1 MCNKNTTM
9 TRRLISAIAALLLLP
24 FCLFAAPRHYD
35 LLSPDGRLHVGVDAG
50 PQLSYTLDYD
60 GVPVLAP
67 SQLSVSLGDG
77 SAYDGTVR
85 FQKALR
91 ASVDETISTPVY
103 KRSQVRNRCNEL
115 TLRFKTFDLVLRAYD
130 AGMAWRF
137 VSRSGKDF
145 IVRDEQA
152 EFRFA
157 EDVETTVPYVKP
169 DSPRDPFLN
178 SFECY
183 YDIHPLSAWKQDG
196 KAFLPVSFKTSRGWR
211 VNITESDLLDYPG
224 MYLKHLGG
232 AAVGGLFAP
241 YPKLVEQDGYN
252 KLQGIVRTTEDYI
265 ARQPA
270 GAALPW
276 RIVAVATEDR
286 RLLDS
291 DLVYELGR
299 PAANLD
305 WSWVKPGKVAW
316 DWWNDWNLYGV
327 PFRAG
332 INTDTYKYYIDFA
345 AANGVE
351 YVILDE
357 GWSVNLKADLFQI
370 VPEIDLKGIVDY
382 ANAKGVGIILWA
394 GYWAMNRDIE
404 GICKHY
410 SEMGVK
416 GFKVDFMNRDDQQM
430 VQFYTQVA
438 ETAARYHL
446 LVDFH
451 GAFKPCGL
459 QRPYP
464 NVINHEGVNGLE
476 QMKWAQPSV
485 DQVTYDVQIPFI
497 RMFAGPL
504 DYTQGAM
511 RNATR
516 GNYRPV
522 NSEPMSQGTRC
533 RQLAEYVIFEA
544 PLTMLCDS
552 PSNYLAEPECLKWM
566 AAVPTV
572 WDETVA
578 LDGRIGDYVAIA
590 RRKGNDWYVGVMT
603 DWDARELTLDL
614 GAFLPAGSWRV
625 EFFADGPNADRAA
638 RDYVHQAQ
646 NVTVSDALHTLT
658 VKMAPGGGWT
668 AKFSRL

>member
-1 MCNKNTTM
+1 M
-9 TRRLISAIAALLLLP
+9 RPLLLLLTCAVLLP
-24 FCLFAAPRHYD
+24 GTAYAAAPRHFE
-35 LLSPDGRLHVGVDAG
+35 LASPDGHLRLGVDAG
-50 PQLSYTLDYD
+50 PQITYTLDRD
-60 GVPVLAP
+60 GVSVMTP
-67 SQLSVSLGDG
+67 SGLSVQLADG
-77 SAYDGTVR
+77 TAYDGSVR
-85 FQKALR
+85 FEKALHR
-91 ASVDETISTPVY
+91 SVDDSFATPVY
-103 KRSQVRNRCNEL
+103 KRATVRDHFNEL
-115 TLRFKTFDLVLRAYD
+115 TLRYKTFDLVFRAYD
-130 AGMAWRF
+130 AGVAWRF
-137 VSRSGKDF
+137 VSRAKAGF
-145 IVRDEQA
+145 TVRDEQA

-157 EDVETTVPYVKP
+157 EDVEATVPYVRH
-169 DSPRDPFLN
+169 DSQADPYLN
-178 SFECY
+178 SFETY
-183 YDIHPLSAWKQDG
+183 YQIHPLSAWKDDI
-196 KAFLPVSFKTSRGWR
+196 ALLPTSFAMRNGWR

-232 AAVGGLFAP
+232 TALGGAYPP
-241 YPKLVEQDGYN
+241 YPKEVVQGGHN
-252 KLQGIVRTTEDYI
+252 RLQGIVRSKEDFI
-265 ARQPA
+265 AKQPA

-276 RIVAVATEDR
+276 RIVAVATSDV

-291 DLVYELGR
+291 DLAYVLGR
-299 PAANLD
+299 PAAGTD

-327 PFRAG
+327 DFRAG
-332 INTDTYKYYIDFA
+332 INTQTYKYYIDFA
-345 AANGVE
+345 AAHGIE

-357 GWSVNLKADLFQI
+357 GWAVNLQADLFQV
-370 VPEIDLKGIVDY
+370 VPEIDLPEIVDY
-382 ANAKGVGIILWA
+382 AGAKGVGIILWA

-430 VQFYTQVA
+430 VQFFTRVA

-451 GAFKPCGL
+451 GAFKPAGL

-476 QMKWAQPSV
+476 QMKWAAAGT

-552 PSNYLAEPECLKWM
+552 PSNYLAEPECLRWM
-566 AAVPTV
+566 AEVPTV

-578 LDGRIGDYVAIA
+578 LAGRVGDYAAIA
-590 RRKGNDWYVGVMT
+590 RRKGDTWYVGAMT
-603 DWDARELTLDL
+603 DWEARELEIDL
-614 GAFLPAGSWRV
+614 RAFLPAGRYEV
-625 EFFADGPNADRAA
+625 EIFRDGPNADRAT
-638 RDYVHQAQ
+638 RDYVRQTQ
-646 NVTVSDALHTLT
+646 TVTVAAERHILP
-658 VKMAPGGGWT
+658 VRMAPGGGWT
-668 AKFSRL
+668 ARFRKL

>member
-1 MCNKNTTM
+1 MRPLLLLLTC
-9 TRRLISAIAALLLLP
+9 AALLP
-24 FCLFAAPRHYD
+24 GTAYAAAPRHFE
-35 LLSPDGRLHVGVDAG
+35 LASPDGHLRLGVDAG
-50 PQLSYTLDYD
+50 PQITYTLDRD
-60 GVPVLAP
+60 GVSVMAP
-67 SQLSVSLGDG
+67 SGLSVQLADG
-77 SAYDGTVR
+77 TAYDGSVR
-85 FQKALR
+85 FEKALR
-91 ASVDETISTPVY
+91 RSVDDSFATPVY
-103 KRSQVRNRCNEL
+103 KRATVRDHFNEL
-115 TLRFKTFDLVLRAYD
+115 TLRYKTFDLVFRAYD
-130 AGMAWRF
+130 AGVAWRF
-137 VSRSGKDF
+137 VSRAKAGF
-145 IVRDEQA
+145 TVRDEQA

-157 EDVETTVPYVKP
+157 EDVEATVPYVRH
-169 DSPRDPFLN
+169 DSQADPFLN
-178 SFECY
+178 SFETY
-183 YDIHPLSAWKQDG
+183 YQIHPLSAWKDDI
-196 KAFLPVSFKTSRGWR
+196 ALLPTSFAMRNGWR

-232 AAVGGLFAP
+232 TALGGVYPP
-241 YPKLVEQDGYN
+241 YPKEVVQGGHN
-252 KLQGIVRTTEDYI
+252 RLQGIVRSKEDFI
-265 ARQPA
+265 AKQPA

-276 RIVAVATEDR
+276 RIVAVATSDV

-291 DLVYELGR
+291 DLAYVLGR
-299 PAANLD
+299 PAAGTD

-327 PFRAG
+327 DFRAG
-332 INTDTYKYYIDFA
+332 INTQTYKYYIDFA
-345 AANGVE
+345 AAHGIE

-357 GWSVNLKADLFQI
+357 GWAVNLQADLFQV
-370 VPEIDLKGIVDY
+370 VPEIDLPEIVDY
-382 ANAKGVGIILWA
+382 AGAKGVGIILWA

-430 VQFYTQVA
+430 VQFFTRVA

-451 GAFKPCGL
+451 GAFKPAGL

-476 QMKWAQPSV
+476 QMKWAAAGT

-552 PSNYLAEPECLKWM
+552 PSNYLAEPECLQWM
-566 AAVPTV
+566 AEVPTV

-578 LDGRIGDYVAIA
+578 LAGRVGDYAAIA
-590 RRKGNDWYVGVMT
+590 RRKGDTWYVGAMT
-603 DWDARELTLDL
+603 DWEARELEIDL
-614 GAFLPAGSWRV
+614 RAFLPAGRYEV
-625 EFFADGPNADRAA
+625 EVFRDGPNADRAA
-638 RDYVHQAQ
+638 RDYVRQTQ
-646 NVTVSDALHTLT
+646 TVTVAAERHILP
-658 VKMAPGGGWT
+658 VRMAPGGGWT
-668 AKFSRL
+668 ARFRKL

>member
-1 MCNKNTTM
+1 MKPLLLLLTC
-9 TRRLISAIAALLLLP
+9 AALLP
-24 FCLFAAPRHYD
+24 GTAYAAAPRHFE
-35 LLSPDGRLHVGVDAG
+35 LASPDGHLRLGVDAG
-50 PQLSYTLDYD
+50 PQITYTLDRD
-60 GVPVLAP
+60 GVSVMAP
-67 SQLSVSLGDG
+67 SGLSVQLADG
-77 SAYDGTVR
+77 TAYDGSVR
-85 FQKALR
+85 FEKALR
-91 ASVDETISTPVY
+91 RSVDDSFATPVY
-103 KRSQVRNRCNEL
+103 KRATVRDHFNEL
-115 TLRFKTFDLVLRAYD
+115 TLRYKTFDLVFRAYD
-130 AGMAWRF
+130 AGVAWRF
-137 VSRSGKDF
+137 VSRAKAGF
-145 IVRDEQA
+145 TVRDEQA

-157 EDVETTVPYVKP
+157 EDVEATVPYVRH
-169 DSPRDPFLN
+169 DSQADPYLN
-178 SFECY
+178 SFETY
-183 YDIHPLSAWKQDG
+183 YQIHPLSAWKDNI
-196 KAFLPVSFKTSRGWR
+196 ALLPTSFALRNGWR

-232 AAVGGLFAP
+232 TALGGVYPP
-241 YPKLVEQDGYN
+241 YPKEVVQGGHN
-252 KLQGIVRTTEDYI
+252 RLQGIVRSKEDFI
-265 ARQPA
+265 AKQPA

-276 RIVAVATEDR
+276 RIVAVATSDV

-291 DLVYELGR
+291 DLAYVLGR
-299 PAANLD
+299 PAAGTD

-327 PFRAG
+327 DFRAG
-332 INTDTYKYYIDFA
+332 INTQTYKYYIDFA
-345 AANGVE
+345 AAHGIE

-357 GWSVNLKADLFQI
+357 GWAVNLQADLFQV
-370 VPEIDLKGIVDY
+370 VPEIDLPEIVDY
-382 ANAKGVGIILWA
+382 AGAKGVGIILWA

-430 VQFYTQVA
+430 VQFFTRVA

-451 GAFKPCGL
+451 GAFKPSGL

-476 QMKWAQPSV
+476 QMKWAAAGT

-552 PSNYLAEPECLKWM
+552 PSNYLAEPECLQWM
-566 AAVPTV
+566 AEVPTV

-578 LDGRIGDYVAIA
+578 LAGRVGDYAAIA
-590 RRKGNDWYVGVMT
+590 RRKGDTWYVGAMT
-603 DWDARELTLDL
+603 DWEARELEIDL
-614 GAFLPAGSWRV
+614 RAFLPAGRYEMEV
-625 EFFADGPNADRAA
+625 FRDGPNADRAA
-638 RDYVHQAQ
+638 RDYVRQTQ
-646 NVTVSDALHTLT
+646 TVTVAAERHILP
-658 VKMAPGGGWT
+658 VRMAPGGGWT
-668 AKFSRL
+668 ARFRKL

>member
-1 MCNKNTTM
+1 MRPLLLLLTC
-9 TRRLISAIAALLLLP
+9 AALLP
-24 FCLFAAPRHYD
+24 GTAYAAAPRHFE
-35 LLSPDGRLHVGVDAG
+35 LASPDGHLRLGVDAG
-50 PQLSYTLDYD
+50 PQITYTLDRD
-60 GVPVLAP
+60 GVSVMAP
-67 SQLSVSLGDG
+67 SGLSVQLADG
-77 SAYDGTVR
+77 TAYDGSVR
-85 FQKALR
+85 FEKALHR
-91 ASVDETISTPVY
+91 SVDDSFATPVY
-103 KRSQVRNRCNEL
+103 KRATVRDHFNEL
-115 TLRFKTFDLVLRAYD
+115 TLRYKTFDLVFRAYD
-130 AGMAWRF
+130 AGVAWRF
-137 VSRSGKDF
+137 VSRAKAGF
-145 IVRDEQA
+145 TVRDEQA

-157 EDVETTVPYVKP
+157 EDVEATVPYVRH
-169 DSPRDPFLN
+169 DSQADPYLN
-178 SFECY
+178 SFETY
-183 YDIHPLSAWKQDG
+183 YQIHPLSAWKDDI
-196 KAFLPVSFKTSRGWR
+196 ALLPTSFALRNGWR

-232 AAVGGLFAP
+232 TALGGAYPP
-241 YPKLVEQDGYN
+241 YPKEVVQGGHN
-252 KLQGIVRTTEDYI
+252 RLQGIVRSKEDFI
-265 ARQPA
+265 AKQPA

-276 RIVAVATEDR
+276 RIVAVATSDV

-291 DLVYELGR
+291 DLAYVLGR
-299 PAANLD
+299 PAAGTD

-327 PFRAG
+327 DFRAG
-332 INTDTYKYYIDFA
+332 INTQTYKYYIDFA
-345 AANGVE
+345 AAHGIE

-357 GWSVNLKADLFQI
+357 GWAVNLQADLFQV
-370 VPEIDLKGIVDY
+370 VPEIDLPEIVDY
-382 ANAKGVGIILWA
+382 AGAKGVGIILWA

-430 VQFYTQVA
+430 VQFFTRVA

-451 GAFKPCGL
+451 GAFKPSGL

-476 QMKWAQPSV
+476 QMKWAAAGT

-552 PSNYLAEPECLKWM
+552 PSNYLAEPECLQWM
-566 AAVPTV
+566 AEVPTV

-578 LDGRIGDYVAIA
+578 LAGRVGDYAAIA
-590 RRKGNDWYVGVMT
+590 RRKGDTWYVGAMT
-603 DWDARELTLDL
+603 DWEARELEIDL
-614 GAFLPAGSWRV
+614 RAFLPAGRYEV
-625 EFFADGPNADRAA
+625 EVFRDGPNADRAA
-638 RDYVHQAQ
+638 RDYVRQTQ
-646 NVTVSDALHTLT
+646 TVTVAAERHILP
-658 VKMAPGGGWT
+658 VRMAPGGGWT
-668 AKFSRL
+668 ARFRKL

>member
-1 MCNKNTTM
+1 MRPLLLLLTC
-9 TRRLISAIAALLLLP
+9 AALLP
-24 FCLFAAPRHYD
+24 GTAYAAAPRHFE
-35 LLSPDGRLHVGVDAG
+35 LASPDGHLRLGVDAG
-50 PQLSYTLDYD
+50 PQITYTLDRD
-60 GVPVLAP
+60 GVSVMAP
-67 SQLSVSLGDG
+67 SGLSVQLADG
-77 SAYDGTVR
+77 TAYDGSVR
-85 FQKALR
+85 FEKALR
-91 ASVDETISTPVY
+91 RSVDDSFATPVY
-103 KRSQVRNRCNEL
+103 KRATVRDHFNEL
-115 TLRFKTFDLVLRAYD
+115 TLRYKTFDLVFRAYD
-130 AGMAWRF
+130 AGVAWRF
-137 VSRSGKDF
+137 VSRAKAGF
-145 IVRDEQA
+145 TVRDEQA

-157 EDVETTVPYVKP
+157 EDVEATVPYVRH
-169 DSPRDPFLN
+169 DSQADPYLN
-178 SFECY
+178 SFETY
-183 YDIHPLSAWKQDG
+183 YQIHPLSAWKDDI
-196 KAFLPVSFKTSRGWR
+196 ALLPTSFAMRNGWR

-232 AAVGGLFAP
+232 TALGGAYPP
-241 YPKLVEQDGYN
+241 YPKEVVQGGHN
-252 KLQGIVRTTEDYI
+252 RLQGIVRSKEDFI
-265 ARQPA
+265 AKQPA

-276 RIVAVATEDR
+276 RIVAVATSDV

-291 DLVYELGR
+291 DLAYVLGR
-299 PAANLD
+299 PAAGTD

-327 PFRAG
+327 DFRAG
-332 INTDTYKYYIDFA
+332 INTQTYKYYIDFA
-345 AANGVE
+345 AAHGIE

-357 GWSVNLKADLFQI
+357 GWAVNLQADLFQV
-370 VPEIDLKGIVDY
+370 VPEIDLPEIVDY
-382 ANAKGVGIILWA
+382 AGAKGVGIILWA

-430 VQFYTQVA
+430 VQFFTRVA

-451 GAFKPCGL
+451 GAFKPSGL

-476 QMKWAQPSV
+476 QMKWAAAGT

-552 PSNYLAEPECLKWM
+552 PSNYLAEPECLQWM
-566 AAVPTV
+566 AEVPTV

-578 LDGRIGDYVAIA
+578 LAGRVGDYAAIA
-590 RRKGNDWYVGVMT
+590 RRKGDTWYVGAMT
-603 DWDARELTLDL
+603 DWEARELEIDL
-614 GAFLPAGSWRV
+614 RAFLPAGRYEV
-625 EFFADGPNADRAA
+625 EIFRDGPNADRAA
-638 RDYVHQAQ
+638 RDYVRQTQ
-646 NVTVSDALHTLT
+646 TVTVAAERHILP
-658 VKMAPGGGWT
+658 VRMAPGGGWT
-668 AKFSRL
+668 ARFRKL

>member
-1 MCNKNTTM
+1 M
-9 TRRLISAIAALLLLP
+9 RPLLLLLTCAVLLP
-24 FCLFAAPRHYD
+24 GTAYAAAPRHFE
-35 LLSPDGRLHVGVDAG
+35 LASPDGHLRLCVDAG
-50 PQLSYTLDYD
+50 PQITYTLDRD
-60 GVPVLAP
+60 GVSVMAP
-67 SQLSVSLGDG
+67 SGLSVQLADG
-77 SAYDGTVR
+77 TAYDGPVR
-85 FQKALR
+85 FETALR
-91 ASVDETISTPVY
+91 RSVDDSFATPVY
-103 KRSQVRNRCNEL
+103 KRATVRDHFNEL
-115 TLRFKTFDLVLRAYD
+115 TLRYKTFDLVFRAYD
-130 AGMAWRF
+130 AGVAWRF
-137 VSRSGKDF
+137 VSRAKAGF
-145 IVRDEQA
+145 TVRDEQA

-157 EDVETTVPYVKP
+157 EDVEATVPYVRH
-169 DSPRDPFLN
+169 DSQADPYLN
-178 SFECY
+178 SFETY
-183 YDIHPLSAWKQDG
+183 YQIHTLSAWKDDI
-196 KAFLPVSFKTSRGWR
+196 ALLPTSFALRNGWR

-232 AAVGGLFAP
+232 TALGGAYPP
-241 YPKLVEQDGYN
+241 YPKDVVQGGHN
-252 KLQGIVRTTEDYI
+252 RLQGIVRSKEDFI
-265 ARQPA
+265 AKQPA

-276 RIVAVATEDR
+276 RIVAVATSDV

-291 DLVYELGR
+291 DLAYVLGR
-299 PAANLD
+299 PAAGTD

-327 PFRAG
+327 DFRAG
-332 INTDTYKYYIDFA
+332 INTQTYKYYIDFA
-345 AANGVE
+345 AAHGIE

-357 GWSVNLKADLFQI
+357 GWAVNLQADLFQV
-370 VPEIDLKGIVDY
+370 VPEIDLPEIVDY
-382 ANAKGVGIILWA
+382 AGSKGVGIILWA

-430 VQFYTQVA
+430 VQFFTRVA

-451 GAFKPCGL
+451 GAFKPAGL

-476 QMKWAQPSV
+476 QMKWAAAGT

-552 PSNYLAEPECLKWM
+552 PSNYLAEPECLQWM
-566 AAVPTV
+566 AEVPTV

-578 LDGRIGDYVAIA
+578 LAGRVGNYAAIA
-590 RRKGNDWYVGVMT
+590 RRKGDTWYVGAMT
-603 DWDARELTLDL
+603 DWEARELEIDL
-614 GAFLPAGSWRV
+614 RAFLPAGRYEV
-625 EFFADGPNADRAA
+625 EVFRDGPNADRAA
-638 RDYVHQAQ
+638 RDYVRQTQ
-646 NVTVSDALHTLT
+646 TVTVAAERHILP
-658 VKMAPGGGWT
+658 VRMAPGGGWT
-668 AKFSRL
+668 ARFRKL

>member
-1 MCNKNTTM
+1 MDK
-9 TRRLISAIAALLLLP
+9 RLISFLAALLLLP
-24 FCLFAAPRHYD
+24 FCLFAAPRHYQ
-35 LLSPDGRLHVGVDAG
+35 LLSPDGRLCVEVDAA
-50 PQLSYTLDYD
+50 PQIRYSLAYD
-60 GVPVLAP
+60 GVPVLTP
-67 SQLSVSLGDG
+67 SPIAVRLADG
-77 SAYDGTVR
+77 SAYDGAVR

-91 ASVDETISTPVY
+91 ASVDETFAAPVY
-103 KRSQVRNRCNEL
+103 KRARVRNHYNEL
-115 TLRFKTFDLVLRAYD
+115 TLRYKTFDVVLRAYD

-137 VSRSGKDF
+137 VSRSAKEF
-145 IVRDEQA
+145 IVEDEQA

-157 EDVETTVPYVKP
+157 EDVETTVPYIRTESGD
-169 DSPRDPFLN
+169 DSIFFN
-178 SFECY
+178 SFENY
-183 YDIHPLSAWKQDG
+183 YSVHPLSQWEAG
-196 KAFLPVSFKTSRGWR
+196 LKAFLPVSFATQRGWR
-211 VNITESDLLDYPG
+211 INITESDLLDYPG
-224 MYLKHLGG
+224 MYLQHLGG
-232 AAVGGLFAP
+232 TAVGGLFAP
-241 YPKLVEQDGYN
+241 YPRDVEHGGYN
-252 KLQGIVRTTEDYI
+252 MLQGVVRSAEPYI
-265 ARQPA
+265 ARQQA

-276 RIVAVATEDR
+276 RIVAVATQDKAM
-286 RLLDS
+286 LDS
-291 DLVYELGR
+291 DLVYALSR
-299 PAANLD
+299 PAAQAD

-316 DWWNDWNLYGV
+316 DWWNDWNITGV

-332 INTDTYKYYIDFA
+332 INTETYKYYIDFA

-357 GWSVNLKADLFQI
+357 GWAVNLKADLFQI
-370 VPEIDLKGIVDY
+370 IPEIDLPGIVNY
-382 ANAKGVGIILWA
+382 ANARGVGIILWA

-404 GICKHY
+404 GICKY
-410 SEMGVK
+410 FSEMGVK

-430 VQFYTQVA
+430 VQFYTKVA
-438 ETAARYHL
+438 ETAARYRL

-451 GAFKPCGL
+451 GAFKPSGL

-464 NVINHEGVNGLE
+464 NVINHEGVAGLE

-497 RMFAGPL
+497 RMFAGPM

-516 GNYRPV
+516 RNYRPV

-544 PLTMLCDS
+544 PLTMLCDAPTS
-552 PSNYLAEPECLKWM
+552 YLAEPECLKWI

-578 LDGRIGDYVAIA
+578 LAGKVGDYAALA
-590 RRKGNDWYVGVMT
+590 RRKGDAWYVGAMT

-614 GAFLPAGSWRV
+614 SEFLPAGSYRV

-638 RDYVHQAQ
+638 KDFVHQSQ
-646 NVTVSDALHTLT
+646 NITVSGAQHTLT

-668 AKFSRL
+668 GKITRLLQ

>member
-1 MCNKNTTM
+1 MDN
-9 TRRLISAIAALLLLP
+9 RLLSALAALLLFPLG
-24 FCLFAAPRHYD
+24 LFAAPRHYE
-35 LLSPDGRLHVGVDAG
+35 LLSPDGRLRVGVDAG

-60 GVPVLAP
+60 GVAVLAP

-77 SAYDGTVR
+77 SAYDGAVR

-91 ASVDETISTPVY
+91 ASVDETVAAPVY
-103 KRSQVRNRCNEL
+103 KRAQVRNRYNEL
-115 TLRFKTFDLVLRAYD
+115 TLRYKTFDLVLRAYD
-130 AGMAWRF
+130 AGFAWRF

-145 IVRDEQA
+145 IVRGEQA

-157 EDVETTVPYVKP
+157 EDVEATTPYVKP
-169 DSPRDPFLN
+169 DSPNDPFLN
-178 SFECY
+178 SFEAY
-183 YDIHPLSAWKQDG
+183 YDIHPVSVWKEGQ
-196 KAFLPVSFKTSRGWR
+196 KAFLPVSFATQRGWR

-224 MYLKHLGG
+224 MYLQHLGG
-232 AAVGGLFAP
+232 TAVGGLFAP

-265 ARQPA
+265 AKQPA

-286 RLLDS
+286 QLLDS
-291 DLVYELGR
+291 DLVWLLSR
-299 PAANLD
+299 PAADQD

-316 DWWNDWNLYGV
+316 DWWNDWNISGV

-332 INTDTYKYYIDFA
+332 INTETYKYYIDFA
-345 AANGVE
+345 AAHGIE

-357 GWSVNLKADLFQI
+357 GWAVNLQADLFQI
-370 VPEIDLKGIVDY
+370 IPEIDLPGIVDH
-382 ANAKGVGIILWA
+382 ANAKGVGIILWV

-404 GICKHY
+404 GICKY
-410 SEMGVK
+410 FSEMGVK
-416 GFKVDFMNRDDQQM
+416 GFKIDFMNRDDQQM
-430 VQFYTQVA
+430 VDFYTEVA
-438 ETAARYHL
+438 ETAARYRL

-451 GAFKPCGL
+451 GAFKPSGL

-464 NVINHEGVNGLE
+464 NVINHEGVAGLE

-516 GNYRPV
+516 RNYRPV

-544 PLTMLCDS
+544 PLTMLCDAPTS
-552 PSNYLAEPECLKWM
+552 YLAEPECLDWI

-578 LDGRIGDYVAIA
+578 LDGRVGDYAAIA
-590 RRKGNDWYVGVMT
+590 RRKGDAWYVGAMT
-603 DWDARELTLDL
+603 DWDAREIGLDL
-614 GAFLPAGSWRV
+614 SFLPAGRYRIES
-625 EFFADGPNADRAA
+625 FADGPNADRAA
-638 RDYVHQAQ
+638 RDFVHQVQ
-646 NVTVSDALHTLT
+646 NITVSGAQHTLT

-668 AKFSRL
+668 GVITRL

>member
-1 MCNKNTTM
+1 MR
-9 TRRLISAIAALLLLP
+9 TRLLSAAALLLLP
-24 FCLFAAPRHYD
+24 LCLTAAPRHFE
-35 LLSPDGRLHVGVDAG
+35 LRSPDGRLCIGVDAA
-50 PQLSYTLDYD
+50 PQLQYNLSYD
-60 GVPVLAP
+60 GVSVMAP
-67 SQLSVSLGDG
+67 SAVSIQLGDG
-77 SAYDGTVR
+77 SVYDGSVR
-85 FQKALR
+85 FEKALR
-91 ASVDETISTPVY
+91 ASVDERIPAPVY
-103 KRSQVRNRCNEL
+103 KRSEVRNHYNEL
-115 TLRFKTFDLVLRAYD
+115 TLRYKTFSVVFRAYD

-137 VSRSGKDF
+137 VSRSRQDF

-178 SFECY
+178 SFEAY
-183 YDIHPLSAWKQDG
+183 YDIHPLSAWKEAQ
-196 KAFLPVSFKTSRGWR
+196 KAFLPVSFKMGNGWR

-224 MYLKHLGG
+224 MYLRHLGG
-232 AAVGGLFAP
+232 TALAGLYAP
-241 YPKLVEQDGYN
+241 YPKLIEQDGYN

-265 ARQPA
+265 AKQPA
-270 GAALPW
+270 GACLPW
-276 RIVAVATEDR
+276 RIVAVAPEER
-286 RLLDS
+286 QLLDS
-291 DLVYELGR
+291 DLVWELSR
-299 PAANLD
+299 PAEEVD

-316 DWWNDWNLYGV
+316 DWWNDWNIQGV
-327 PFRAG
+327 DFRAG
-332 INTDTYKYYIDFA
+332 INTETYKYYIDFA
-345 AANGVE
+345 ADHGIE

-357 GWSVNLKADLFQI
+357 GWAVNLKADLFQI
-370 VPEIDLKGIVDY
+370 VPEIDLKAIVDH

-394 GYWAMNRDIE
+394 GYWAMDRDVE
-404 GICKHY
+404 GICKYY
-410 SEMGVK
+410 SGMGVK
-416 GFKVDFMNRDDQQM
+416 GFKVDFMNRDDQIM
-430 VQFYTQVA
+430 VDFYTRVA

-464 NVINHEGVNGLE
+464 NVINHEGVAGLE
-476 QMKWAQPSV
+476 QMKWAQPTV

-511 RNATR
+511 RNANR
-516 GNYRPV
+516 RNYRPV

-544 PLTMLCDS
+544 PLTMLCDA
-552 PSNYLAEPECLKWM
+552 PTNYLAEPECLNWM

-578 LDGRIGDYVAIA
+578 LDGKIGDYAAIA
-590 RRKGNDWYVGVMT
+590 RRKGADWYVGVMT
-603 DWDARELTLDL
+603 DWDAREMELDL
-614 GAFLPAGSWRV
+614 GSFLPAGTWRV
-625 EFFADGPNADRAA
+625 EIFRDGVNADRKAT
-638 RDYVHQAQ
+638 DYVREVQ
-646 NVTVSDALHTLT
+646 TVSVPSQGSLK

-668 AKFSRL
+668 ARFTKN

>member
-1 MCNKNTTM
+1 M
-9 TRRLISAIAALLLLP
+9 RPLLLLLTCAVLLP
-24 FCLFAAPRHYD
+24 GAAYAAAPRHFE
-35 LLSPDGRLHVGVDAG
+35 LASPDGHLRLGVDAG
-50 PQLSYTLDYD
+50 PQITYTLDRD
-60 GVPVLAP
+60 GVSVMAP
-67 SQLSVSLGDG
+67 SGLSVQLADG
-77 SAYDGTVR
+77 TAYDGSVR
-85 FQKALR
+85 FEKALR
-91 ASVDETISTPVY
+91 RSVDDSFATPVY
-103 KRSQVRNRCNEL
+103 KRATVRDHFNEL
-115 TLRFKTFDLVLRAYD
+115 TLRYKTFDLVFRAYD
-130 AGMAWRF
+130 AGVAWRF
-137 VSRSGKDF
+137 VSRAKAGF
-145 IVRDEQA
+145 TVRDEQA

-157 EDVETTVPYVKP
+157 EDVEATVPYVRH
-169 DSPRDPFLN
+169 DSQADPYLN
-178 SFECY
+178 SFETY
-183 YDIHPLSAWKQDG
+183 YQIHPLSAWKDDI
-196 KAFLPVSFKTSRGWR
+196 ALLPTSFAMRNGWR

-232 AAVGGLFAP
+232 TALGGAYPP
-241 YPKLVEQDGYN
+241 YPKEVVQGGHN
-252 KLQGIVRTTEDYI
+252 RLQGIVRSKEDFI
-265 ARQPA
+265 AKQPA

-276 RIVAVATEDR
+276 RIVAVATSDV

-291 DLVYELGR
+291 DLAYVLGR
-299 PAANLD
+299 PAAGTD

-327 PFRAG
+327 DFRAG
-332 INTDTYKYYIDFA
+332 INTQTYKCYIDFA
-345 AANGVE
+345 AAHGIE

-357 GWSVNLKADLFQI
+357 GWAVNLQADLFQV
-370 VPEIDLKGIVDY
+370 VPEIDLPEIVDY
-382 ANAKGVGIILWA
+382 AGAKGVGIILWA

-430 VQFYTQVA
+430 VQFFTRVA

-451 GAFKPCGL
+451 GAFKPAGL

-476 QMKWAQPSV
+476 QMKWAAAGT

-552 PSNYLAEPECLKWM
+552 PSNYLAEPECLQWM
-566 AAVPTV
+566 AEVPTV

-578 LDGRIGDYVAIA
+578 LAGRVGDYAAIA
-590 RRKGNDWYVGVMT
+590 RRKGDTWYVGAMT
-603 DWDARELTLDL
+603 DWEARELEIDL
-614 GAFLPAGSWRV
+614 RAFLPAGRYEV
-625 EFFADGPNADRAA
+625 EVFRDGPNADRAA
-638 RDYVHQAQ
+638 RDYVRQTQ
-646 NVTVSDALHTLT
+646 TVTVAAERHILP
-658 VKMAPGGGWT
+658 VRMAPGGGWT
-668 AKFSRL
+668 ARFRKL

>member
-1 MCNKNTTM
+1 M
-9 TRRLISAIAALLLLP
+9 RPLLLLLTCAVLLP
-24 FCLFAAPRHYD
+24 GAAYAAAPRHFE
-35 LLSPDGRLHVGVDAG
+35 LASPDGHLRLGVDAG
-50 PQLSYTLDYD
+50 PQITYTLDRD
-60 GVPVLAP
+60 GVSVMAP
-67 SQLSVSLGDG
+67 SGLSVQLADG
-77 SAYDGTVR
+77 TAYDGSVR
-85 FQKALR
+85 FEKALR
-91 ASVDETISTPVY
+91 RSVDDSFATPVY
-103 KRSQVRNRCNEL
+103 KRATVRDHFNEL
-115 TLRFKTFDLVLRAYD
+115 TLRYKTFDLVFRAYD
-130 AGMAWRF
+130 AGVAWRF
-137 VSRSGKDF
+137 VSRAKAGF
-145 IVRDEQA
+145 TVRDEQA

-157 EDVETTVPYVKP
+157 EDVEATVPYVRH
-169 DSPRDPFLN
+169 DSQADPYLN
-178 SFECY
+178 SFETY
-183 YDIHPLSAWKQDG
+183 YQIHPLSAWKDDI
-196 KAFLPVSFKTSRGWR
+196 ALLPTSFALRNGWR

-232 AAVGGLFAP
+232 TALGGAYPP
-241 YPKLVEQDGYN
+241 YPKEVVQGGHN
-252 KLQGIVRTTEDYI
+252 RLQGIVRSKEDFI
-265 ARQPA
+265 AKQPA

-276 RIVAVATEDR
+276 RIVAVATSDV

-291 DLVYELGR
+291 DLAYVLGR
-299 PAANLD
+299 PAAGTD

-327 PFRAG
+327 DFRAG
-332 INTDTYKYYIDFA
+332 INTQTYKYYIDFA
-345 AANGVE
+345 AAHGIE

-357 GWSVNLKADLFQI
+357 GWAVNLQADLFQV
-370 VPEIDLKGIVDY
+370 VPEIDLPEIVDY
-382 ANAKGVGIILWA
+382 AGAKGVGIILWA

-430 VQFYTQVA
+430 VQFFTRVA

-451 GAFKPCGL
+451 GAFKPAGL

-476 QMKWAQPSV
+476 QMKWAAAGT

-552 PSNYLAEPECLKWM
+552 PSNYLAEPECLQWM
-566 AAVPTV
+566 AEVPTV

-578 LDGRIGDYVAIA
+578 LAGRVGDYAAIA
-590 RRKGNDWYVGVMT
+590 RRKGDTWYVGAMT
-603 DWDARELTLDL
+603 DWEARELEIDL
-614 GAFLPAGSWRV
+614 RAFLPAGRYEV
-625 EFFADGPNADRAA
+625 EIFRDGPNADRAA
-638 RDYVHQAQ
+638 RDYVRQTQ
-646 NVTVSDALHTLT
+646 TVTVAAERHILP
-658 VKMAPGGGWT
+658 VRMAPGGGWT
-668 AKFSRL
+668 ARFRKL

>member
-1 MCNKNTTM
+1 MRHLTWT
-9 TRRLISAIAALLLLP
+9 AAFLLLAPVLA
-24 FCLFAAPRHYD
+24 AAPRHYE
-35 LLSPDGRLHVGVDAG
+35 LSSPDGRLVLGVDSA
-50 PQLSYTLDYD
+50 PQITYTLQRE
-60 GVPVLAP
+60 GIPVMAP
-67 SQLSVSLGDG
+67 STLSVTLGDG
-77 SAYDGTVR
+77 SAYDGSVR
-85 FQKALR
+85 LEKALR
-91 ASVDETISTPVY
+91 RSVDGSFSATVY
-103 KRSQVRNRCNEL
+103 KRASVREHFNEL
-115 TLRFKTFDLVLRAYD
+115 TLRYKTFDLVFRAYD
-130 AGMAWRF
+130 EGVAWRF
-137 VSRSGKDF
+137 VSRTKKDF

-178 SFECY
+178 SFEAY
-183 YDIHPLSAWKQDG
+183 YDIHPLSGWKQDQ
-196 KAFLPVSFKTSRGWR
+196 KAFLPVSFRLGNGWR

-232 AAVGGLFAP
+232 TALGGIFAP

-270 GAALPW
+270 GACLPW
-276 RIVAVATEDR
+276 RIVAVAAEDR
-286 RLLDS
+286 QLLDS
-291 DLVYELGR
+291 DLVYALSR
-299 PAANLD
+299 PATGD
-305 WSWVKPGKVAW
+305 FSWVNPGKVAW
-316 DWWNDWNLYGV
+316 DWWNAWNLYGV
-327 PFRAG
+327 DFRAG
-332 INTDTYKYYIDFA
+332 INTQTYKYYIDFA
-345 AANGVE
+345 AENGIE

-357 GWSVNLKADLFQI
+357 GWAVNLQADLFQV
-370 VPEIDLKGIVDY
+370 VPEIDLPGIVDY

-394 GYWAMNRDIE
+394 GYWAMKRDVE
-404 GICKHY
+404 GICKHF

-416 GFKVDFMNRDDQQM
+416 GFKIDFMNRDDQQM
-430 VQFYTQVA
+430 VDFYRETA
-438 ETAARYHL
+438 EIAARYHL

-451 GAFKPCGL
+451 GAFKPSGL

-464 NVINHEGVNGLE
+464 NVINHEGVAGLE
-476 QMKWAQPSV
+476 QMKWAQASV

-533 RQLAEYVIFEA
+533 RQLAEYILFEA

-578 LDGRIGDYVAIA
+578 LDGQMGDYAAIA
-590 RRKGNDWYVGVMT
+590 RRKGRDWYVGAMT
-603 DWDARELTLDL
+603 DWSARELTLDL
-614 GAFLPAGSWRV
+614 SRFLPAGRYRV
-625 EFFADGPNADRAA
+625 EIFRDGINADRNA
-638 RDYVHQAQ
+638 RDYVREIQDM
-646 NVTVSDALHTLT
+646 TVSGAQHTLT

-668 AKFSRL
+668 AKFTRL

>member
-1 MCNKNTTM
+1 M
-9 TRRLISAIAALLLLP
+9 RPLLLLLTCAVLLP
-24 FCLFAAPRHYD
+24 GTAYAAAPRHFE
-35 LLSPDGRLHVGVDAG
+35 LASPDGHLRLGVDAG
-50 PQLSYTLDYD
+50 PQITYTLDRD
-60 GVPVLAP
+60 GVSVMAP
-67 SQLSVSLGDG
+67 SGLSVQLADG
-77 SAYDGTVR
+77 TAYDGSVR
-85 FQKALR
+85 FEKALR
-91 ASVDETISTPVY
+91 RSVDDSFATPVY
-103 KRSQVRNRCNEL
+103 KRATVRDHFNEL
-115 TLRFKTFDLVLRAYD
+115 TLRYKTFDLVFRAYD
-130 AGMAWRF
+130 AGVAWRF
-137 VSRSGKDF
+137 VSRAKAGF
-145 IVRDEQA
+145 TVRDEQA

-157 EDVETTVPYVKP
+157 EDVEATVPYVRH
-169 DSPRDPFLN
+169 DSQADPYLN
-178 SFECY
+178 SFETY
-183 YDIHPLSAWKQDG
+183 YQIHPLSAWKDDI
-196 KAFLPVSFKTSRGWR
+196 ALLPTSFAMRNGWR

-232 AAVGGLFAP
+232 TALGGAYPP
-241 YPKLVEQDGYN
+241 YPKEVVQGGHN
-252 KLQGIVRTTEDYI
+252 RLQGIVRSKEDFI
-265 ARQPA
+265 AKQPA

-276 RIVAVATEDR
+276 RIVAVATSDV

-291 DLVYELGR
+291 DLAYVLGR
-299 PAANLD
+299 PAADTD

-327 PFRAG
+327 DFRAG
-332 INTDTYKYYIDFA
+332 INTQTYKYYIDFA
-345 AANGVE
+345 AAHGIE

-357 GWSVNLKADLFQI
+357 GWAVNLQADLFQV
-370 VPEIDLKGIVDY
+370 VPEIDLPEIVDY
-382 ANAKGVGIILWA
+382 AGSKGVGIILWA

-430 VQFYTQVA
+430 VQFFTRVA

-451 GAFKPCGL
+451 GAFKPAGL

-476 QMKWAQPSV
+476 QMKWAAAGT

-552 PSNYLAEPECLKWM
+552 PSNYLAEPECLQWM
-566 AAVPTV
+566 AEVPTV

-578 LDGRIGDYVAIA
+578 LAGRVGDYAAIA
-590 RRKGNDWYVGVMT
+590 RRKGDTWYVGAMT
-603 DWDARELTLDL
+603 DWEARELEIDL
-614 GAFLPAGSWRV
+614 RAFLPAGRYEV
-625 EFFADGPNADRAA
+625 EVFRDGPNADRAA
-638 RDYVHQAQ
+638 RDYVRQTQ
-646 NVTVSDALHTLT
+646 TVTVAAERHILP
-658 VKMAPGGGWT
+658 VRMAPGGGWT
-668 AKFSRL
+668 ARFRKL

>member
-1 MCNKNTTM
+1 MRPLLLLLTC
-9 TRRLISAIAALLLLP
+9 AALLP
-24 FCLFAAPRHYD
+24 GTAYAAAPRHFE
-35 LLSPDGRLHVGVDAG
+35 LASPDGHLRLGVDAG
-50 PQLSYTLDYD
+50 PQITYTLDRD
-60 GVPVLAP
+60 GVSVMAP
-67 SQLSVSLGDG
+67 SGLSVQLADG
-77 SAYDGTVR
+77 TAYDGSVR
-85 FQKALR
+85 FEKALHR
-91 ASVDETISTPVY
+91 SVDDSFATPVY
-103 KRSQVRNRCNEL
+103 KRATVRDHFNEL
-115 TLRFKTFDLVLRAYD
+115 TLRYKTFDLVFRAYD
-130 AGMAWRF
+130 AGVAWRF
-137 VSRSGKDF
+137 VSRAKAGF
-145 IVRDEQA
+145 TVRDEQA

-157 EDVETTVPYVKP
+157 EDVEATVPYVRH
-169 DSPRDPFLN
+169 DSQADPYLN
-178 SFECY
+178 SFETY
-183 YDIHPLSAWKQDG
+183 YQIHPLSAWKDDI
-196 KAFLPVSFKTSRGWR
+196 ALLPTSFAMRNGWR

-232 AAVGGLFAP
+232 TALGGVYPP
-241 YPKLVEQDGYN
+241 YPKEVVQGGHN
-252 KLQGIVRTTEDYI
+252 RLQGIVRSKEDFI
-265 ARQPA
+265 AKQPA
-270 GAALPW
+270 GAVLPW
-276 RIVAVATEDR
+276 RIVAVATSDV

-291 DLVYELGR
+291 DLAYVLGR
-299 PAANLD
+299 PAAGTD

-327 PFRAG
+327 DFRAG
-332 INTDTYKYYIDFA
+332 INTQTYKYYIDFA
-345 AANGVE
+345 AAHGIE

-357 GWSVNLKADLFQI
+357 GWAVNLQADLFQV
-370 VPEIDLKGIVDY
+370 VPEIDLPEIVDY
-382 ANAKGVGIILWA
+382 AGAKGVGIILWA

-430 VQFYTQVA
+430 VQFFTRVA

-451 GAFKPCGL
+451 GAFKPSGL

-476 QMKWAQPSV
+476 QMKWAAAGT

-552 PSNYLAEPECLKWM
+552 PSNYLAEPECLQWM
-566 AAVPTV
+566 AEVPTV

-578 LDGRIGDYVAIA
+578 LAGRVGDYAAIA
-590 RRKGNDWYVGVMT
+590 RCKGDTWYVGAMT
-603 DWDARELTLDL
+603 DWEARELEIDL
-614 GAFLPAGSWRV
+614 RAFLPAGRYEV
-625 EFFADGPNADRAA
+625 EIFRDGPNADRAA
-638 RDYVHQAQ
+638 RDYVRQ
-646 NVTVSDALHTLT
+646 TLT
-658 VKMAPGGGWT
+658 VTVAAERHILPVRMAPGGGWT
-668 AKFSRL
+668 ARFRKL

>member
-1 MCNKNTTM
+1 M
-9 TRRLISAIAALLLLP
+9 RPLLLLLTCAVLLP
-24 FCLFAAPRHYD
+24 GTAYAAAPRHFE
-35 LLSPDGRLHVGVDAG
+35 LASPDGHLRLGVDAG
-50 PQLSYTLDYD
+50 PQITYTLDRD
-60 GVPVLAP
+60 GVSVMAP
-67 SQLSVSLGDG
+67 SGLSVQLADG
-77 SAYDGTVR
+77 TAYDGSVR
-85 FQKALR
+85 FEKALR
-91 ASVDETISTPVY
+91 RSVDDSFATPVY
-103 KRSQVRNRCNEL
+103 KRATVRDHFNEL
-115 TLRFKTFDLVLRAYD
+115 TLRYKTFDLVFRAYD
-130 AGMAWRF
+130 AGVAWRF
-137 VSRSGKDF
+137 VSRAKAGF
-145 IVRDEQA
+145 TVRDEQA

-157 EDVETTVPYVKP
+157 EDVEATVPYVRH
-169 DSPRDPFLN
+169 DSQADPYLN
-178 SFECY
+178 SFETY
-183 YDIHPLSAWKQDG
+183 YQIHPLSAWKDDI
-196 KAFLPVSFKTSRGWR
+196 ALLPTSFAMRNGWR

-232 AAVGGLFAP
+232 TALGGAYPP
-241 YPKLVEQDGYN
+241 YPKEVVQGGHN
-252 KLQGIVRTTEDYI
+252 RLQGIVRSKEDFI
-265 ARQPA
+265 AKQPA

-276 RIVAVATEDR
+276 RIVAVATSDV

-291 DLVYELGR
+291 DLAYVLGR
-299 PAANLD
+299 PAAGTD

-327 PFRAG
+327 DFRAG
-332 INTDTYKYYIDFA
+332 INTQTYKYYIDFA
-345 AANGVE
+345 AAHGIE

-357 GWSVNLKADLFQI
+357 GWAVNLQADLFQV
-370 VPEIDLKGIVDY
+370 VPEIDLPEIVDY
-382 ANAKGVGIILWA
+382 AGAKGVGIILWA

-430 VQFYTQVA
+430 VQFFTRVA

-451 GAFKPCGL
+451 GAFKPAGL

-476 QMKWAQPSV
+476 QMKWAAAGT

-552 PSNYLAEPECLKWM
+552 PSNYLAEPECLQWM
-566 AAVPTV
+566 AEVPTV

-578 LDGRIGDYVAIA
+578 LAGRVGDYAAIA
-590 RRKGNDWYVGVMT
+590 RRKGDTWYVGAMT
-603 DWDARELTLDL
+603 DWEARELEIDL
-614 GAFLPAGSWRV
+614 RAFLPAGRYEV
-625 EFFADGPNADRAA
+625 EIFRDGPNADRAA
-638 RDYVHQAQ
+638 RDYVRQTQ
-646 NVTVSDALHTLT
+646 TVTVAAERHILP
-658 VKMAPGGGWT
+658 VRMAPGGGWT
-668 AKFSRL
+668 ARFRKL

>member
-1 MCNKNTTM
+1 M
-9 TRRLISAIAALLLLP
+9 RPLLLLLTCTALLP
-24 FCLFAAPRHYD
+24 GTAYAAAPRHFE
-35 LLSPDGRLHVGVDAG
+35 LASPDGHLRLGVDAG
-50 PQLSYTLDYD
+50 PQITYTLDRD
-60 GVPVLAP
+60 GVSVMAP
-67 SQLSVSLGDG
+67 SGLSVQLADG
-77 SAYDGTVR
+77 TAYDGSVR
-85 FQKALR
+85 FEKALR
-91 ASVDETISTPVY
+91 RSVDDSFATPVY
-103 KRSQVRNRCNEL
+103 KRATVRDHFNEL
-115 TLRFKTFDLVLRAYD
+115 TLRYKTFDLVFRAYD
-130 AGMAWRF
+130 AGVAWRF
-137 VSRSGKDF
+137 VSRAKAGF
-145 IVRDEQA
+145 TVRDEQA

-157 EDVETTVPYVKP
+157 EDVEATVPYVRH
-169 DSPRDPFLN
+169 DSQADPYLN
-178 SFECY
+178 SFETY
-183 YDIHPLSAWKQDG
+183 YQIHPLSAWKDDI
-196 KAFLPVSFKTSRGWR
+196 ALLPTSFAMRNGWR

-232 AAVGGLFAP
+232 TALGGVYPP
-241 YPKLVEQDGYN
+241 YPKEVVQGGHN
-252 KLQGIVRTTEDYI
+252 RLQGIVRSKEDFI
-265 ARQPA
+265 AKQPA

-276 RIVAVATEDR
+276 RIVAVATSDV

-291 DLVYELGR
+291 DLAYVLGR
-299 PAANLD
+299 PAAGTD

-327 PFRAG
+327 DFRAG
-332 INTDTYKYYIDFA
+332 INTQTYKYYIDFA
-345 AANGVE
+345 AAHGIE

-357 GWSVNLKADLFQI
+357 GWAVNLQADLFQV
-370 VPEIDLKGIVDY
+370 VPEIDLPEIVDY
-382 ANAKGVGIILWA
+382 AGAKGVGIILWA

-430 VQFYTQVA
+430 VQFFTRVA

-451 GAFKPCGL
+451 GAFKPSGL

-476 QMKWAQPSV
+476 QMKWAAAGT

-552 PSNYLAEPECLKWM
+552 PSNYLAEPECLQWM
-566 AAVPTV
+566 AEVPTV

-578 LDGRIGDYVAIA
+578 LAGRVGDYAAIA
-590 RRKGNDWYVGVMT
+590 RRKGDTWYVGAMT
-603 DWDARELTLDL
+603 DWEARELEIDL
-614 GAFLPAGSWRV
+614 RAFLPAGRYEV
-625 EFFADGPNADRAA
+625 EIFRDGPNADRAA
-638 RDYVHQAQ
+638 RDYVRQTQ
-646 NVTVSDALHTLT
+646 TVTVAAERHILP
-658 VKMAPGGGWT
+658 VRMAPGGGWT
-668 AKFSRL
+668 ARFRKL

>member
-24 FCLFAAPRHYD
+24 FCLPAAPRHYD

-265 ARQPA
+265 AKQPA

-276 RIVAVATEDR
+276 RIVAVATEER
-286 RLLDS
+286 QLLDS

-332 INTDTYKYYIDFA
+332 INTETYKYYIDFA

-578 LDGRIGDYVAIA
+578 LDGHIGDYVAIA

>member
-1 MCNKNTTM
+1 M
-9 TRRLISAIAALLLLP
+9 RPLLLLLTCAVLLP
-24 FCLFAAPRHYD
+24 GTAYAAAPRHFE
-35 LLSPDGRLHVGVDAG
+35 LASPDGHLRLGVDAG
-50 PQLSYTLDYD
+50 PQITYTLDRD
-60 GVPVLAP
+60 GVSVMAP
-67 SQLSVSLGDG
+67 SGLSVQLADG
-77 SAYDGTVR
+77 TAYDGSVR
-85 FQKALR
+85 FEKALR
-91 ASVDETISTPVY
+91 RSVDDSFATPVY
-103 KRSQVRNRCNEL
+103 KRATVRDHFNEL
-115 TLRFKTFDLVLRAYD
+115 TLRYKTFDLVFRAYD
-130 AGMAWRF
+130 AGVAWRF
-137 VSRSGKDF
+137 VSRAKAGF
-145 IVRDEQA
+145 TVRDEQA

-157 EDVETTVPYVKP
+157 EDVEATVPYVRH
-169 DSPRDPFLN
+169 DSQADPYLN
-178 SFECY
+178 SFETY
-183 YDIHPLSAWKQDG
+183 YQIHPLSAWKDDI
-196 KAFLPVSFKTSRGWR
+196 ALLPTSFAMRNGWR
-211 VNITESDLLDYPG
+211 VNITESNLLDYPG

-232 AAVGGLFAP
+232 TALGGAYPP
-241 YPKLVEQDGYN
+241 YPKEVVQGGHN
-252 KLQGIVRTTEDYI
+252 RLQGIVRSKEDFI
-265 ARQPA
+265 AKQPA

-276 RIVAVATEDR
+276 RIVAVATSDV

-291 DLVYELGR
+291 DLAYVLGR
-299 PAANLD
+299 PAAGTD

-327 PFRAG
+327 DFRAG
-332 INTDTYKYYIDFA
+332 INTQTYKYYIDFA
-345 AANGVE
+345 AAHGIE

-357 GWSVNLKADLFQI
+357 GWAVNLQADLFQV
-370 VPEIDLKGIVDY
+370 VPEIDLPEIVDY
-382 ANAKGVGIILWA
+382 AGAKGVGIILWA

-430 VQFYTQVA
+430 VQFFTRVA

-451 GAFKPCGL
+451 GAFKPAGL

-476 QMKWAQPSV
+476 QMKWAAAGT

-552 PSNYLAEPECLKWM
+552 PSNYLAEPECLQWM
-566 AAVPTV
+566 AEVPTV

-578 LDGRIGDYVAIA
+578 LAGRVGDYAAIA
-590 RRKGNDWYVGVMT
+590 RRKGDTWYVGAMT
-603 DWDARELTLDL
+603 DWEARELEIDL
-614 GAFLPAGSWRV
+614 RAFLPAGRYEV
-625 EFFADGPNADRAA
+625 EVFRDGPNADRAA
-638 RDYVHQAQ
+638 RDYVRQTQ
-646 NVTVSDALHTLT
+646 TVTVAAERHILP
-658 VKMAPGGGWT
+658 VRMAPGGGWT
-668 AKFSRL
+668 ARFRKL

>member
-1 MCNKNTTM
+1 M
-9 TRRLISAIAALLLLP
+9 RPLLLLLTCAVLLP
-24 FCLFAAPRHYD
+24 GTAYAAAPRHFE
-35 LLSPDGRLHVGVDAG
+35 LASPDGHLRLGVDAG
-50 PQLSYTLDYD
+50 PQITYTLDRD
-60 GVPVLAP
+60 GVSVMAP
-67 SQLSVSLGDG
+67 SGLSVQLADG
-77 SAYDGTVR
+77 TAYDGSVR
-85 FQKALR
+85 FEKALR
-91 ASVDETISTPVY
+91 RSVDDSFATPVY
-103 KRSQVRNRCNEL
+103 KRATVRDHFNEL
-115 TLRFKTFDLVLRAYD
+115 TLRYKTFDLVFRAYD
-130 AGMAWRF
+130 AGVAWRF
-137 VSRSGKDF
+137 VSRAKAGF
-145 IVRDEQA
+145 TVRDEQA

-157 EDVETTVPYVKP
+157 EDVEATVPYVRH
-169 DSPRDPFLN
+169 DSQADPYLN
-178 SFECY
+178 SFETY
-183 YDIHPLSAWKQDG
+183 YQIHPLSAWKDDI
-196 KAFLPVSFKTSRGWR
+196 ALLPTSFAMRNGWR

-232 AAVGGLFAP
+232 TALGGAYPP
-241 YPKLVEQDGYN
+241 YPKEVVQGGHN
-252 KLQGIVRTTEDYI
+252 RLQGIVRSKEDFI
-265 ARQPA
+265 AKQPA

-276 RIVAVATEDR
+276 RIVAVATSDV

-291 DLVYELGR
+291 DLAYVLGR
-299 PAANLD
+299 PAAGTD

-327 PFRAG
+327 DFRAG
-332 INTDTYKYYIDFA
+332 INTQTYKYYIDFA
-345 AANGVE
+345 AAHGIE

-357 GWSVNLKADLFQI
+357 GWAVNLQADLFQV
-370 VPEIDLKGIVDY
+370 VPEIDLPEIVDY
-382 ANAKGVGIILWA
+382 AEAKGVGIILWA

-430 VQFYTQVA
+430 VQFFTRVA

-451 GAFKPCGL
+451 GAFKPAGL

-476 QMKWAQPSV
+476 QMKWAAAGT

-552 PSNYLAEPECLKWM
+552 PSNYLAEPECLQWM
-566 AAVPTV
+566 AEVPTV

-578 LDGRIGDYVAIA
+578 LAGRVGDYAAIA
-590 RRKGNDWYVGVMT
+590 RRKGDTWYVGAMT
-603 DWDARELTLDL
+603 DWEARELEIDL
-614 GAFLPAGSWRV
+614 RAFLPAGRYEV
-625 EFFADGPNADRAA
+625 EIFRDGPNADRAA
-638 RDYVHQAQ
+638 RDYVRQTQ
-646 NVTVSDALHTLT
+646 TVTVAAERHILP
-658 VKMAPGGGWT
+658 VRMAPGGGWT
-668 AKFSRL
+668 ARFRKL

>member
-1 MCNKNTTM
+1 MRPLLLLLTC
-9 TRRLISAIAALLLLP
+9 AALLP
-24 FCLFAAPRHYD
+24 GTAYAAAPRHFE
-35 LLSPDGRLHVGVDAG
+35 LASPDGHLRLGVDAG
-50 PQLSYTLDYD
+50 PQITYTLDRD
-60 GVPVLAP
+60 GVSVMAP
-67 SQLSVSLGDG
+67 SGLSVQLADG
-77 SAYDGTVR
+77 TAYDGSVR
-85 FQKALR
+85 FEKALR
-91 ASVDETISTPVY
+91 RSVDDSFATPVY
-103 KRSQVRNRCNEL
+103 KRATVRDHFNEL
-115 TLRFKTFDLVLRAYD
+115 TLRYKTFDLVFRAYD
-130 AGMAWRF
+130 AGVAWRF
-137 VSRSGKDF
+137 VSRAKAGF
-145 IVRDEQA
+145 TVRDEQA

-157 EDVETTVPYVKP
+157 EDVEATVPYVRH
-169 DSPRDPFLN
+169 DSQADPYLN
-178 SFECY
+178 SFETY
-183 YDIHPLSAWKQDG
+183 YQIHPLSAWKDNI
-196 KAFLPVSFKTSRGWR
+196 ALLPTSFALRNGWR

-232 AAVGGLFAP
+232 TALGGVYPP
-241 YPKLVEQDGYN
+241 YPKEVVQGGHN
-252 KLQGIVRTTEDYI
+252 RLQGIVRSKEDFI
-265 ARQPA
+265 AKQPA

-276 RIVAVATEDR
+276 RIVAVATSDV

-291 DLVYELGR
+291 DLAYVLGR
-299 PAANLD
+299 PAAGTD

-327 PFRAG
+327 DFRAG
-332 INTDTYKYYIDFA
+332 INTQTYKYYIDFA
-345 AANGVE
+345 AAHGIE

-357 GWSVNLKADLFQI
+357 GWAVNLQADLFQV
-370 VPEIDLKGIVDY
+370 VPEIDLPEIVDY
-382 ANAKGVGIILWA
+382 AGAKGVGIILWA

-430 VQFYTQVA
+430 VQFFTRVA

-451 GAFKPCGL
+451 GAFKPSGL

-476 QMKWAQPSV
+476 QMKWAAAGT

-552 PSNYLAEPECLKWM
+552 PSNYLAEPECLQWM
-566 AAVPTV
+566 AEVPTV

-578 LDGRIGDYVAIA
+578 LAGRVGDYAAIA
-590 RRKGNDWYVGVMT
+590 RRKGDTWYVGAMT
-603 DWDARELTLDL
+603 DWEARELEIDL
-614 GAFLPAGSWRV
+614 RAFLPAGRYEMEV
-625 EFFADGPNADRAA
+625 FRDGPNADRAA
-638 RDYVHQAQ
+638 RDYVRQTQ
-646 NVTVSDALHTLT
+646 TVTVAAERHILP
-658 VKMAPGGGWT
+658 VRMAPGGGWT
-668 AKFSRL
+668 ARFRKL

>member
-1 MCNKNTTM
+1 M
-9 TRRLISAIAALLLLP
+9 RPLLLLLTCAVLLP
-24 FCLFAAPRHYD
+24 GAAYAAAPRHFE
-35 LLSPDGRLHVGVDAG
+35 LASPDGHLRLGVDAG
-50 PQLSYTLDYD
+50 PQITYTLDRD
-60 GVPVLAP
+60 GVSVMAP
-67 SQLSVSLGDG
+67 SGLSVQLADG
-77 SAYDGTVR
+77 TAYDGSVR
-85 FQKALR
+85 FEKALR
-91 ASVDETISTPVY
+91 RSVDDSFATPVY
-103 KRSQVRNRCNEL
+103 KRSTVRDHFNEL
-115 TLRFKTFDLVLRAYD
+115 TLRYKTFDLVFRAYD
-130 AGMAWRF
+130 AGVAWRF
-137 VSRSGKDF
+137 VSRAKAGF
-145 IVRDEQA
+145 TVRDEQA

-157 EDVETTVPYVKP
+157 EDVEATVPYVRH
-169 DSPRDPFLN
+169 DSQADPFLN
-178 SFECY
+178 SFETY
-183 YDIHPLSAWKQDG
+183 YQIHPLSAWKDDI
-196 KAFLPVSFKTSRGWR
+196 ALLPTSFAMRNGWR

-232 AAVGGLFAP
+232 TALGGAYPP
-241 YPKLVEQDGYN
+241 YPKEVVQGGHN
-252 KLQGIVRTTEDYI
+252 RLQGIVRSKEDFI
-265 ARQPA
+265 AKQPA

-276 RIVAVATEDR
+276 RIVAVATSDV

-291 DLVYELGR
+291 DLAYVLGR
-299 PAANLD
+299 PAAGTD

-327 PFRAG
+327 DFRAG
-332 INTDTYKYYIDFA
+332 INTQTYKYYIDFA
-345 AANGVE
+345 AAHGIE

-357 GWSVNLKADLFQI
+357 GWAVNLQADLFQV
-370 VPEIDLKGIVDY
+370 VPEIDLPEIVDY
-382 ANAKGVGIILWA
+382 AGAKGVGIILWA

-430 VQFYTQVA
+430 VQFFTRVA

-451 GAFKPCGL
+451 GAFKPAGL

-476 QMKWAQPSV
+476 QMKWAAAGT

-552 PSNYLAEPECLKWM
+552 PSNYLAEPECLQWM
-566 AAVPTV
+566 AEVPTV

-578 LDGRIGDYVAIA
+578 LAGRVGDYAAIA
-590 RRKGNDWYVGVMT
+590 RRKGDTWYVGAMT
-603 DWDARELTLDL
+603 DWEARELEIDL
-614 GAFLPAGSWRV
+614 RAFLPAGRYEMEV
-625 EFFADGPNADRAA
+625 FRDGPNADRAA
-638 RDYVHQAQ
+638 RDYVRQTQ
-646 NVTVSDALHTLT
+646 TVTVAAERHILP
-658 VKMAPGGGWT
+658 VRMAPGGGWT
-668 AKFSRL
+668 ARFRKL

>member
-1 MCNKNTTM
+1 MNK
-9 TRRLISAIAALLLLP
+9 RLIALLAALMLLP
-24 FCLFAAPRHYD
+24 LCLAAAPRHYE
-35 LLSPDGRLHVGVDAG
+35 LRSPDGRLCVALDAS
-50 PQLSYTLDYD
+50 PQIRYAVSYD
-60 GVPVLAP
+60 GVPVMAP
-67 SQLSVSLGDG
+67 SEIAVRLADG
-77 SAYDGTVR
+77 SAYDGAVR
-85 FQKALR
+85 FVKAVK
-91 ASVDETISTPVY
+91 ASVDATIPAPVY
-103 KRSQVRNRCNEL
+103 KRAQVRDRYNEL
-115 TLRFKTFDLVLRAYD
+115 TLRYKTFDVVVRAYD

-137 VSRSGKDF
+137 VSRSTQDF

-157 EDVETTVPYVKP
+157 EDVEATVPYVKP

-178 SFECY
+178 GFEAY
-183 YDIHPLSAWKQDG
+183 YDIHALSAWKEAQ
-196 KAFLPVSFKTSRGWR
+196 KAFLPVSFKMQNGWR

-232 AAVGGLFAP
+232 TALGGLFAP
-241 YPKLVEQDGYN
+241 YPKLIEQDGYN

-265 ARQPA
+265 AKQPA
-270 GAALPW
+270 GASLPW

-286 RLLDS
+286 KLLDS
-291 DLVYELGR
+291 DLVWQLSR
-299 PAANLD
+299 PAADID

-316 DWWNDWNLYGV
+316 DWWNDWNITGV
-327 PFRAG
+327 DFRAG
-332 INTDTYKYYIDFA
+332 INTETYKYYIDFA
-345 AANGVE
+345 AANGIE

-357 GWSVNLKADLFQI
+357 GWAVLNKADLFQI
-370 VPEIDLKGIVDY
+370 VPEIDMKAIVDH
-382 ANAKGVGIILWA
+382 AKSKGVGIILWA
-394 GYWAMNRDIE
+394 GYWSMQRDIE
-404 GICKHY
+404 GICRHY
-410 SEMGVK
+410 SQMGVK
-416 GFKVDFMNRDDQQM
+416 GFKVDFMNRDDQLM
-430 VQFYTQVA
+430 VDFYTQVA

-464 NVINHEGVNGLE
+464 NVINHEGVAGLE
-476 QMKWAQPSV
+476 QMKWAQPTV

-516 GNYRPV
+516 RNYRPV
-522 NSEPMSQGTRC
+522 NTEPMSQGTRC

-544 PLTMLCDS
+544 PLTMLCDA
-552 PSNYLAEPECLKWM
+552 PTNYLAEPECLKWM

-578 LDGRIGDYVAIA
+578 LVGQVGDYAAIA
-590 RRKGNDWYVGVMT
+590 RRKGADWYVGAMS
-603 DWDARELTLDL
+603 DWDARELELDL
-614 GAFLPAGSWRV
+614 AAFLPAGRYRM
-625 EFFADGPNADRAA
+625 EYFCDGINADRAA
-638 RDYVHQAQ
+638 RDFRHATEE
-646 NVTVSDALHTLT
+646 VTVSGPHAPLA

-668 AKFSRL
+668 AKFTRL